1 MQIYE
6 YGSQDASIV
15 LIEPIHVPEGMED
28 EAERIRKLAGMDFRL
43 LAVKVD
49 WFRDLSPWKAPAVY
63 GDIPFGDEAGETL
76 DRILELTGEPEK
88 RYILGGYSMGVFLPC
103 GQHAGQTLFP
113 LLRRLHLPYGS
124 PVLRNT

>member
-43 LAVKVD
+43 HRLFTVIS
-49 WFRDLSPWKAPAVY
+49 LS
-63 GDIPFGDEAGETL
+63 ETEQGK
-76 DRILELTGEPEK
+76 RWTG
-88 RYILGGYSMGVFLPC
+88 SW
-103 GQHAGQTLFP
+103 
-113 LLRRLHLPYGS
+113 
-124 PVLRNT
+124 N